1 MNMIKLMIKC
11 RLLPLNVDSFFDLK
25 LESCGSVMISTLQG
39 KGTLKSSWC
48 TCTARI
54 HMQKK

>member
-1 MNMIKLMIKC
+1 MIKC
-11 RLLPLNVDSFFDLK
+11 RLLPLNVDNLFDFQ